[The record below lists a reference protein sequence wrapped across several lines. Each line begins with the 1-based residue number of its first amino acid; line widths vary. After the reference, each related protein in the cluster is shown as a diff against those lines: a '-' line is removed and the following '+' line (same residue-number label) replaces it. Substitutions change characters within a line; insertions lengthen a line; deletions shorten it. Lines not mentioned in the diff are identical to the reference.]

1 MRINI
6 TSSYCNCVL
15 KKLCS
20 NLYNLTHAYL
30 IHNLAPQVLGHGD
43 GRGYTEFILLANRT
57 QVVHHIM
64 ATLRYLVN
72 DVCVSFF
79 GDDREHIFCV
89 RGISVGYL
97 LHGLIPF
104 YRDSRIVVRCVG
116 NIGQHPVFYVGFLQ
130 IGYIHKLHAS
140 CIKGEQEHVS
150 CECLR
155 FVKVEGSQIMQLC
168 Y

>member
-1 MRINI
+1 M
-6 TSSYCNCVL
+6 
-15 KKLCS
+15 LCL
-20 NLYNLTHAYL
+20 NLYYLTHAHL
-30 IHNLAPQVLGHGD
+30 IHDLAPQVFGHGD
-43 GRGYTEFILLANRT
+43 GGGYAEFILLANRT
-57 QVVHHIM
+57 QVIHHIM
-64 ATLRYLVN
+64 ATLRYLVY

-89 RGISVGYL
+89 RVISVGNL

-104 YRDSRIVVRCVG
+104 DCDSMIVVRRMG
-116 NIGQHPVFYVGFLQ
+116 NIGQHPVFNVGFLQ
-130 IGYIHKLHAS
+130 IGYIHKFHSS
-140 CIKGEQEHVS
+140 CIKGEQKHVS